1 MKRALYISLV
11 VNLLAIAAGF
21 WAVQKMGGWGYA
33 WQRLWLRD
41 GGLYEHRKG
50 HFERLPDRPGCVVFL
65 GDSQLAQAEWHEVLG
80 DQPPVLNRGIA
91 GDHVAGV
98 LARLPDVLRHRPS
111 KIFLLVGINDL
122 MFGKPTAD
130 IGADYQAI
138 VQKIRS
144 ESPQSTLVLLSV
156 LPLNDRVRAWP
167 TSNVEVGALN
177 ARIREIARA
186 FALPYLDVGTPL
198 TDADGRLSAKF
209 TQDGLHLNGL
219 GYAVLARQLGG
230 MMNDE

>member
-1 MKRALYISLV
+1 MRRALFISLIFNV
-11 VNLLAIAAGF
+11 LAIAAGF

-33 WQRLWLRD
+33 WLRLRQAD
-41 GGLYEHRKG
+41 AGLYLHRKE

-65 GDSQLAQAEWHEVLG
+65 GDSQMAQAEWHEALG
-80 DQPPVLNRGIA
+80 DLPPVLNRGIA

-98 LARLPDVLRHRPS
+98 LARLPEVLRHRPA

-122 MFGKPTAD
+122 MFGKPMAD
-130 IGADYQAI
+130 IEADYRAI

-144 ESPQSTLVLLSV
+144 ESPNSALFLLSV
-156 LPLNDRVRAWP
+156 LPLNDEVRAWP
-167 TSNVEVGALN
+167 TSNAQVAELN
-177 ARIREIARA
+177 GRIQGIARA

-198 TDADGRLSAKF
+198 TDADGRLSAKC

-219 GYAVLARQLGG
+219 GYAVLAKQL
-230 MMNDE
+230 NVE